1 MLPDNHNETFFYF
14 KSQPPQNPQL
24 KQQMVNLRK
33 KMLER
38 QAQQLAATMLSS
50 LRATQIV
57 KETSPRIG
65 HDAFSPRS
73 QSPLMD

>member
-38 QAQQLAATMLSS
+38 HAQQLAATMLSP
-50 LRATQIV
+50 LKAT
-57 KETSPRIG
+57 
-65 HDAFSPRS
+65 
-73 QSPLMD
+73 